1 MRPGIAI
8 IWNEEDQPH
17 HANDHENVAV
27 IGVKYAVSAVEQALA
42 ELGFQP
48 LLIPLSHPIED
59 AIKIIHTIKSPLVFN
74 LFEGFGGLPETEIEA
89 THALNDLGV
98 PYTGNPPAVLGLGLD
113 KAQAKERF
121 NKFEI
126 PTPAFQVFSSCS
138 LHDVNLK
145 FPVIAKPSREDAS
158 HGIYADNVA
167 NNIIAL
173 ESAIRR
179 LLTTSKSP
187 VLVEEYIDGKEFNA
201 TVLGGHVLPISEIV
215 YSLPSE
221 LPHILAFES
230 KWDPESIYFKNTQ
243 VICPAR
249 ISPTDEKKIKELAIR
264 AFKACGCKGYARVD
278 IRQDSDGNYYVL
290 EINPN
295 PDISPDAGCARQAS
309 AAGLTYTELIKII
322 IEQALD

>member
-17 HANDHENVAV
+17 HANEHENVAV
-27 IGVKYAVSAVEQALA
+27 ISVKYAVSAVEQALA

-48 LLIPLSHPIED
+48 LLTPLSQPMED

-89 THALNDLGV
+89 AHALNALGV
-98 PYTGNPPAVLGLGLD
+98 PYTGNPPAVLSLGLD
-113 KAQAKERF
+113 KAQAKECF
-121 NKFEI
+121 NKFDI

-138 LHDVNLK
+138 LQDFNLK
-145 FPVIAKPSREDAS
+145 YPVIAKPSREDAS

-173 ESAIRR
+173 ESVIRR

-221 LPHILAFES
+221 LPHILTFES

-249 ISPTDEKKIKELAIR
+249 ISPTDEKKIKKLAIR
-264 AFKACGCKGYARVD
+264 AFKACGCKGYGRVD